1 MELVEVELVRVVIHQ
16 KGDQQFIHLR
26 ERKGSRGFPIV
37 IGFNEVEEINRK
49 LCGVQPPRPLTHDLV
64 GRILGALGHRL
75 HRVVINELREATF
88 AWLRTQ
94 RLAVFPFV
102 AGVAGKGPDAVV
114 IARSREDESSGTPRP
129 NACSASATAP
139 PAARSSRRSESQAE
153 ARFAASKRASSLSTT
168 KASATALARR
178 AALAGS
184 AEVNVMFRT

>member
-26 ERKGSRGFPIV
+26 ERQGSRGFPIV

-88 AWLRTQ
+88 YATLVLVPRDASHRRQ
-94 RLAVFPFV
+94 QGSGRRLPAIGRNRAGGADRRADPGRARGVRRRRRRVV
-102 AGVAGKGPDAVV
+102 AG
-114 IARSREDESSGTPRP
+114 
-129 NACSASATAP
+129 
-139 PAARSSRRSESQAE
+139 
-153 ARFAASKRASSLSTT
+153 
-168 KASATALARR
+168 
-178 AALAGS
+178 
-184 AEVNVMFRT
+184 